1 VIRIIDIAQN
11 DLRLLL
17 RDRKT
22 FLFLLL
28 MPILF
33 TVMFGFA
40 FGAFNTNSGSDSRLP
55 VGYLDQDNS
64 RISHQLHDL
73 LAASKVIRLDE
84 NQARSTADLE
94 QLVSDKKIAA
104 ALIVPIDYGRA
115 SLAGKHPR
123 LTLIGDTTSSTGTT
137 VQADVLATANR
148 LDSSVSI
155 ALSAEQI
162 AGDSVPFRPTF
173 EKSLAAWQN
182 PPIEITATLSSA
194 LKNLDDGT
202 YNLGLA
208 NTAPGFMLQFAIAG
222 LLTAAQFIVVERKTY
237 SLQRLLTT
245 ATRRIHIL
253 FGHYLAI
260 FILIFSQFL
269 LLIVFE
275 SLVFKVGYLRMPAAT
290 LLVAMSAAL
299 CIAGMGLLIG
309 IMARSEEQAV
319 MFSLIP
325 MFVFAGLGGAWVPLE
340 VTGGVFQAIGHVSPI
355 AWALDGFKNII
366 VRGLGVESVLLSA
379 AALIGYAILFFGLA
393 TWRFWVAEER

>member
-1 VIRIIDIAQN
+1 VIRIFDIAQN
-11 DLRLLL
+11 DLRQLL

-22 FLFLLL
+22 FMFLLL

-33 TVMFGFA
+33 TVMFGYA
-40 FGAFNTNSGSDSRLP
+40 FGAFNGSGESDSRLP

-73 LAASKVIRLDE
+73 LAASKVIRLD
-84 NQARSTADLE
+84 QDQTRSEVNLE

-104 ALIVPIDYGRA
+104 ALVVPINYGRT

-123 LTLIGDTTSSTGTT
+123 LTLIADTTTTAGTT
-137 VQADVLATANR
+137 VQADVLATVNR

-173 EKSLAAWQN
+173 EKSLAAWQE
-182 PPIEITATLSSA
+182 PPIAITATMSSA

-208 NTAPGFMLQFAIAG
+208 NTAPGMMLQFAIAG
-222 LLTAAQFIVVERKTY
+222 LLTAAQIIVVERKSY

-253 FGHYLAI
+253 LGHYLAI

-269 LLIVFE
+269 LLILFE
-275 SLVFKVGYLRMPAAT
+275 TIVFKVGYLRMPAAT
-290 LLVAMSAAL
+290 FLMAISAAL
-299 CIAGMGLLIG
+299 CIAGLGLLIG
-309 IMARSEEQAV
+309 ILARSEEQAV
-319 MFSLIP
+319 IFSLIP
-325 MFVFAGLGGAWVPLE
+325 MFVLAGLGGAWVSLE
-340 VTGGVFQAIGHVSPI
+340 VTGAAFQAIGHLSPI
-355 AWALDGFKNII
+355 AWALDGFKNVI
-366 VRGLGVESVLLSA
+366 VRGLGVESVLLPA
-379 AALIGYAILFFGLA
+379 AALIGYAVLFFGLA
-393 TWRFWVAEER
+393 TWRFWVSEER